1 MKVCGK
7 DIQVQGGLIRI
18 ARLAADGFEFLED
31 PEAAL
36 DALRAS
42 GIRIDLFTFTQKL
55 PHTSPKYGYAMEW
68 DNVAALPVSTFDHW
82 WTRQIN
88 DKTRNMVRRAEKK
101 GVSVREV
108 PFDDALVQGIYAIYN
123 ESPIRQGKQFWHY
136 GKDIET
142 VRREKATFLDRSVF
156 FGAFLGDSLI
166 GFAKLVSDE
175 DQGQAALMQILSMV
189 QHRDKAPTNA
199 LIAQAVRSCANRHI
213 PYLVYAKFPHGKNQ
227 PDSLAD
233 FKHYNGFQRIEVPRY
248 YIPLTLAGRV
258 AFALGLH
265 HRLAD
270 RIPEPVL
277 VQLRKIRSRWYG
289 RKFQVAKETL
299 YGGGPSPHPGA
310 IRGKVH

>member
-7 DIQVQGGLIRI
+7 EIQVQGRLIRI
-18 ARLAADGFEFLED
+18 ARLAADRYEFLED
-31 PEAAL
+31 PEPVL
-36 DALRAS
+36 DGLRKS
-42 GIRIDLFTFTQKL
+42 GIRIDLFTFMQKL
-55 PHTSPKYGYAMEW
+55 PKTSPKYRYPMVR
-68 DNVAALPVSTFDHW
+68 DNFAALPVSTFDDW
-82 WTRQIN
+82 WTKQI
-88 DKTRNMVRRAEKK
+88 DFKVRNKVRKSEKN

-108 PFDDALVQGIYAIYN
+108 HFDDALVQGISAIYN
-123 ESPIRQGKQFWHY
+123 ESPIRQGKPFWHY
-136 GKDIET
+136 GKDLET
-142 VRREKATFLDRSVF
+142 VRMENATFLDRSAF

-199 LIAQAVRSCANRHI
+199 LIAQAVRSCADRHI
-213 PYLVYAKFPHGKNQ
+213 PYLVYAKFPHGKKQ

-233 FKHYNGFQRIEVPRY
+233 FKRYNGFQRIEVPRY

-289 RKFQVAKETL
+289 RKFQ
-299 YGGGPSPHPGA
+299 
-310 IRGKVH
+310 

>member
-18 ARLAADGFEFLED
+18 ARLKADGFEFLED

-136 GKDIET
+136 GKS
-142 VRREKATFLDRSVF
+142 RRSARESSSITTGRTSRASEGKKRPSLTGVFSSARFSAT
-156 FGAFLGDSLI
+156 A
-166 GFAKLVSDE
+166 
-175 DQGQAALMQILSMV
+175 
-189 QHRDKAPTNA
+189 
-199 LIAQAVRSCANRHI
+199 
-213 PYLVYAKFPHGKNQ
+213 
-227 PDSLAD
+227 
-233 FKHYNGFQRIEVPRY
+233 
-248 YIPLTLAGRV
+248 
-258 AFALGLH
+258 
-265 HRLAD
+265 
-270 RIPEPVL
+270 
-277 VQLRKIRSRWYG
+277 
-289 RKFQVAKETL
+289 
-299 YGGGPSPHPGA
+299 
-310 IRGKVH
+310 